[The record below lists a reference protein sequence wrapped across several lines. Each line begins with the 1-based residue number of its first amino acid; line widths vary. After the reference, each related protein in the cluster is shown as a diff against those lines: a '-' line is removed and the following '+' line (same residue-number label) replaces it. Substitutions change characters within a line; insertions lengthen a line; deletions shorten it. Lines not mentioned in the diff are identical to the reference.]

1 MSISRDMAVT
11 WKGEEKQFSP
21 TFRFLRR
28 VDAKLQSDKDRRSN
42 LFTVAK
48 VLNAGGSEILD
59 VPIVMSLFLNEA
71 GFDVTE
77 EECWHVVST
86 VISGHCTQEQRIDY
100 ANFAM
105 TLTQAVLPDMD
116 FGKNPEAP
124 SESAPQDRGKKAS
137 QKSTGQVVT

>member
-1 MSISRDMAVT
+1 MSVSRDMMIS

-28 VDAKLQSDKDRRSN
+28 VDAKLQNDSDRKSN

-59 VPIVMSLFLNEA
+59 VPIVMSLFLAEA
-71 GFDVTE
+71 GFETTE

-86 VISGHCTQEQRIDY
+86 VISGHCTMQQRIDY
-100 ANFAM
+100 ANFAL

-124 SESAPQDRGKKAS
+124 SESVPKGRGKAAS
-137 QKSTGQVVT
+137 QKSTGQAAI